1 MALEQSCSS
10 CEACGEAEAPGVE
23 LVAGDDDDDDAPDEE
38 VVEELPVVDFCPH
51 PEANSASSAAANT
64 IAIDLEC
71 EERREGGRWEICA
84 CVIKP
89 FMASLC

>member
-10 CEACGEAEAPGVE
+10 CEASGEAEAPGVE
-23 LVAGDDDDDDAPDEE
+23 LVAGDDDDVPDEE

-51 PEANSASSAAANT
+51 PDANSASSAAANT
-64 IAIDLEC
+64 IAIDLGR